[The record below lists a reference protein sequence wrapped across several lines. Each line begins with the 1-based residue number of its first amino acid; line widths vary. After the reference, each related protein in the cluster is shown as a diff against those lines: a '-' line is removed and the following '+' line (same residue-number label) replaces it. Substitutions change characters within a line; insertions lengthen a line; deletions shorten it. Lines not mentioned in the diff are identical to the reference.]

1 MRNLKYK
8 IMDKEKLNSV
18 SAKEIVNIG
27 GQIFYNNCSNKKF
40 KEKIMDIGL
49 KDPKFAIELFNVV
62 QKAYSQGMQHG
73 AAMVAYGTDPEVKKK
88 ILKVTEYDEKMF
100 EFYWEMSKEYLKVV

>member
-1 MRNLKYK
+1 
-8 IMDKEKLNSV
+8 MDKEKLNSV
-18 SAKEIVNIG
+18 SAKEIVHIG
-27 GQIFYNNCSNKKF
+27 GQIFYNNCSNKQF
-40 KEKIMDIGL
+40 KEKIMDMGL

-73 AAMVAYGTDPEVKKK
+73 SAMAAYGTDPEVKKK